1 VTEGHDHDRWRDEVA
16 AYALDALP
24 DAERPG
30 LESHL
35 EGCDEC
41 RAYLRW
47 LRPAEAAVATS
58 VEQLKPPRRLRRAV
72 LANAQKADREAP
84 LPAQSRAGS
93 RWFLARPALAAAL
106 AVTVAAALIGGYVL
120 RGSGPSTETVSAQAT
135 AAAPSGLQAHLV
147 REGDSGT
154 LELTGLPLP
163 KRGRVYEAWVRR
175 GEEISPSTVFVPDR
189 TGAATVALP
198 DQLDDADEV
207 MVTREPAGGS
217 EAPTTAPM
225 LHVPFRQS

>member
-1 VTEGHDHDRWRDEVA
+1 VTQPQDHDRWRDEIA
-16 AYALDALP
+16 AYTLDALP
-24 DAERPG
+24 DAERSA

-47 LRPAEAAVATS
+47 LRPAEGAVATS
-58 VEQLKPPRRLRRAV
+58 VEQITPPRSLRRA
-72 LANAQKADREAP
+72 LLTSIRKADREAP
-84 LPAQSRAGS
+84 LPSRARPPS
-93 RWFLARPALAAAL
+93 RWFLARPVVAS
-106 AVTVAAALIGGYVL
+106 AVAVMIGAALIGGYIL
-120 RGSGPSTETVSAQAT
+120 RGSGPSTETVTAEAT
-135 AAAPSGLQAHLV
+135 AAAPPGLEAHLV

-154 LELTGLPLP
+154 LELSGLPLP

-175 GEEISPSTVFVPDR
+175 GERISPSTVFVPDR
-189 TGAATVALP
+189 SGAAAVALP
-198 DQLDDADEV
+198 DQLEDADEV
-207 MVTREPAGGS
+207 MVTREPVGGS

>member
-1 VTEGHDHDRWRDEVA
+1 VTQSPEHVGWRDDVA

-24 DAERPG
+24 EAERSA

-58 VEQLKPPRRLRRAV
+58 VEQIKPPRSLRRGL
-72 LANAQKADREAP
+72 LANAQQADREAP
-84 LPAQSRAGS
+84 LPTRPRPRP
-93 RWFLARPALAAAL
+93 RWFLARPMVASAL
-106 AVTVAAALIGGYVL
+106 AVTIAAALIGGYVL
-120 RGSGPSTETVSAQAT
+120 RGSGPSTETVRAEAT
-135 AAAPSGLQAHLV
+135 AAAPAGLEAHLV

-154 LELTGLPLP
+154 LELSGLPLP
-163 KRGRVYEAWVRR
+163 KGGHVYEAWVRR
-175 GEEISPSTVFVPDR
+175 GETISPSTVFVPDR
-189 TGAATVALP
+189 TGAAAVALP
-198 DQLDDADEV
+198 DQLENADEV
-207 MVTREPAGGS
+207 MVTREPVGGS

-225 LHVPFRQS
+225 LHVPFGHS

>member
-1 VTEGHDHDRWRDEVA
+1 VTQRPEHNHWRDDVA

-24 DAERPG
+24 ETEKSA

-58 VEQLKPPRRLRRAV
+58 VEQTKPPRSLRRA
-72 LANAQKADREAP
+72 LMASARTADREAP
-84 LPAQSRAGS
+84 LPSRVRPQR
-93 RWFLARPALAAAL
+93 RWFLARPVVASAL
-106 AVTVAAALIGGYVL
+106 AVMIGAALIGGYIL
-120 RGSGPSTETVSAQAT
+120 RGSGPSTETVTAEAT
-135 AAAPSGLQAHLV
+135 AAAPPGLEAHLV

-154 LELTGLPLP
+154 LELSGLPLP

-175 GEEISPSTVFVPDR
+175 GERISPSTVFVPDR
-189 TGAATVALP
+189 SGAAAVALP
-198 DQLDDADEV
+198 DQLEGADEV
-207 MVTREPAGGS
+207 MVTREPVGGS
-217 EAPTTAPM
+217 EAPTTAVM
-225 LHVPFRQS
+225 LHVPFRRS

>member
-1 VTEGHDHDRWRDEVA
+1 MTQRPDHDRWRDEVA

-24 DAERPG
+24 DAERSA

-35 EGCDEC
+35 DGCDEC

-47 LRPAEAAVATS
+47 LRPAESAVGAS
-58 VEQLKPPRRLRRAV
+58 VEQLKPPRRLRRAL
-72 LANAQKADREAP
+72 LANARKADREAP
-84 LPAQSRAGS
+84 LPARGRP
-93 RWFLARPALAAAL
+93 RWLARPAVATVL
-106 AVTVAAALIGGYVL
+106 AVTIAAAIVGGYVL
-120 RGSGPSTETVSAQAT
+120 RGPGPSAETVRAEAT
-135 AAAPSGLQAHLV
+135 PAAPPGLEAQLV

-154 LELTGLPLP
+154 LELSGLPLP
-163 KRGRVYEAWVRR
+163 RRGRVYEAWVRR

-189 TGAATVALP
+189 TGAAAVALP
-198 DQLDDADEV
+198 NQLANADEV

-225 LHVPFRQS
+225 LRVPFTQS

>member
-1 VTEGHDHDRWRDEVA
+1 VTQSPEHVGWRDDVA

-24 DAERPG
+24 EAERSA

-58 VEQLKPPRRLRRAV
+58 VEQIKPPRSLRRGL
-72 LANAQKADREAP
+72 LANAQQADREAP
-84 LPAQSRAGS
+84 LPTRPRPRP
-93 RWFLARPALAAAL
+93 RWFLARPMVASAL
-106 AVTVAAALIGGYVL
+106 AVTIAAALIGGYVL
-120 RGSGPSTETVSAQAT
+120 RGSGPSTETVRAEAT
-135 AAAPSGLQAHLV
+135 AAAPAGLEAHLV

-154 LELTGLPLP
+154 LELSGLPLP

-175 GEEISPSTVFVPDR
+175 GETISPSTVFVPDR
-189 TGAATVALP
+189 TGAAAVALP
-198 DQLDDADEV
+198 DQLENADEV
-207 MVTREPAGGS
+207 MVTREPVGGS
-217 EAPTTAPM
+217 QAPTTTPM
-225 LHVPFRQS
+225 LHVPFGNS

>member
-1 VTEGHDHDRWRDEVA
+1 MTQRHDHDRWRDEVA

-24 DAERPG
+24 DTERG
-30 LESHL
+30 ALESHL

-47 LRPAEAAVATS
+47 LRPAEAALATS
-58 VEQLKPPRRLRRAV
+58 VEQLKPPRGLRRAV
-72 LANAQKADREAP
+72 LATARKVDREEP
-84 LPAQSRAGS
+84 LPSRARAGP
-93 RWFLARPALAAAL
+93 RRFLARPTVAAAL
-106 AVTVAAALIGGYVL
+106 AVTISAALIGGYVL

-135 AAAPSGLQAHLV
+135 AAAPPGLEAHLV

-163 KRGRVYEAWVRR
+163 QRGRVYEAWVRR
-175 GEEISPSTVFVPDR
+175 GENVSPSTVFVPDR
-189 TGAATVALP
+189 TGAAAVALP

-217 EAPTTAPM
+217 EAPTTTPM
-225 LHVPFRQS
+225 LRVPFRQS

>member
-1 VTEGHDHDRWRDEVA
+1 VTQGPDHERWRDEIA

-24 DAERPG
+24 DAERSA

-58 VEQLKPPRRLRRAV
+58 VEQIKPPRSLRRAI
-72 LANAQKADREAP
+72 LADARKADREARAP
-84 LPAQSRAGS
+84 SRARP
-93 RWFLARPALAAAL
+93 RWLLPRPVLAAAL
-106 AVTVAAALIGGYVL
+106 AVVIGAAIVGGYVL
-120 RGSGPSTETVSAQAT
+120 RGSGPSTETLTAQAT
-135 AAAPSGLQAHLV
+135 AAAPPGLEAHLV

-154 LELTGLPLP
+154 LELSGLPLP
-163 KRGRVYEAWVRR
+163 KPGRVYEAWVRR
-175 GEEISPSTVFVPDR
+175 GDEISPSTVFVPDR
-189 TGAATVALP
+189 SGAAAVALP
-198 DQLDDADEV
+198 DQLEDADEV
-207 MVTREPAGGS
+207 MVTSEPAGGS

-225 LHVPFRQS
+225 LRVPFRQS

>member
-1 VTEGHDHDRWRDEVA
+1 VTQRHDHEHSRDEVA

-24 DAERPG
+24 DTERSA

-35 EGCDEC
+35 EGCAEC

-58 VEQLKPPRRLRRAV
+58 VEQLKPPRGLRRAV
-72 LANAQKADREAP
+72 LANARKVDREEP
-84 LPAQSRAGS
+84 LPSRAGPRS
-93 RWFLARPALAAAL
+93 FLARPTVAAAL
-106 AVTVAAALIGGYVL
+106 AVTIAAALIGGYVL
-120 RGSGPSTETVSAQAT
+120 RGSGTSTETVSAQAT
-135 AAAPSGLQAHLV
+135 AAAPSGLEAHLV

-175 GEEISPSTVFVPDR
+175 SEDISPSTVFVPDR
-189 TGAATVALP
+189 TGAAAVALP
-198 DQLDDADEV
+198 DQLQDADEV

-217 EAPTTAPM
+217 QAPTTAPM
-225 LHVPFRQS
+225 LHVPLRQS